1 MPSHLRHSPWRF
13 KGIRTHPALQ
23 LSVIKSE
30 GVLARVLS
38 FAFSYSVKASLLSG
52 SLVASNSILLEQSV
66 CAQNNLIPLLNTT
79 EEEKGDMPP
88 CALIPPIGANK
99 LPNSEIIVR
108 KDVVKYNAVL
118 YLFTLNFLIELA
130 QIQALKDE
138 FSFTCHF

>member
-1 MPSHLRHSPWRF
+1 M
-13 KGIRTHPALQ
+13 HPALQ

-79 EEEKGDMPP
+79 EEEKEDMPP
-88 CALIPPIGANK
+88 YTLIPPIGANK

-108 KDVVKYNAVL
+108 KEIVKIL
-118 YLFTLNFLIELA
+118 
-130 QIQALKDE
+130 
-138 FSFTCHF
+138 